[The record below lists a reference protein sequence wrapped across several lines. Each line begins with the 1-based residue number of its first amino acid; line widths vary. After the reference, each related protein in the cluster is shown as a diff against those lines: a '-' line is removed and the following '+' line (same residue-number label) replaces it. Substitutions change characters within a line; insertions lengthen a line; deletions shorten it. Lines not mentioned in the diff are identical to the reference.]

1 MEIHG
6 GTFWKKFLTDIFILS
21 NVPNRTPNGYC
32 LVVEVVGKGI
42 VFINLCMPEAH
53 GSGHKN
59 AMT

>member
-6 GTFWKKFLTDIFILS
+6 GIFWKKFLTNIFILS
-21 NVPNRTPNGYC
+21 NIPNRTPNGYC

-42 VFINLCMPEAH
+42 VLINLRMSKAH
-53 GSGHKN
+53 GSGHKK